1 MNNNIPI
8 KYRWMTF
15 KYGSLR
21 VHASRKSK
29 SCFPSQPE
37 YSNNTTE
44 ANVDGCKLEQNL
56 DDIRNIFNLE
66 FFFFVLVCLGVNKNI
81 FQTGVLLR
89 MMETSQQ
96 RWHTPGCLTFPF
108 SSTVK
113 KKEWRSTVRILF
125 KRIYPYVWKLWTK
138 YISYFH
144 KCFFFKLL
152 NMIC

>member
-1 MNNNIPI
+1 
-8 KYRWMTF
+8 MTF
-15 KYGSLR
+15 KYASLR

-56 DDIRNIFNLE
+56 DIRNIFNLE
-66 FFFFVLVCLGVNKNI
+66 FFFFVLVCLGVNINI

-113 KKEWRSTVRILF
+113 KKNEEVQLESFLKEFILTF
-125 KRIYPYVWKLWTK
+125 ENYEQN
-138 YISYFH
+138 ISLIFISA
-144 KCFFFKLL
+144 FFL
-152 NMIC
+152 NY

>member
-1 MNNNIPI
+1 
-8 KYRWMTF
+8 MTF
-15 KYGSLR
+15 KYASLR

-113 KKEWRSTVRILF
+113 KKNEEVQLESFLKEFILTF
-125 KRIYPYVWKLWTK
+125 ENYEQN
-138 YISYFH
+138 ISLIFI
-144 KCFFFKLL
+144 CAFFF
-152 NMIC
+152 

>member
-1 MNNNIPI
+1 
-8 KYRWMTF
+8 MTF
-15 KYGSLR
+15 KYASLR

-113 KKEWRSTVRILF
+113 KKNEEVQLESFLKEFILTF
-125 KRIYPYVWKLWTK
+125 ENYEQNMSLIF
-138 YISYFH
+138 ISA
-144 KCFFFKLL
+144 FFF
-152 NMIC
+152 

>member
-1 MNNNIPI
+1 
-8 KYRWMTF
+8 MTF
-15 KYGSLR
+15 KYASLR

-113 KKEWRSTVRILF
+113 KKKNEEVQLESFLKEFILTF
-125 KRIYPYVWKLWTK
+125 GNYEQN
-138 YISYFH
+138 ISLIFISA
-144 KCFFFKLL
+144 FFLK
-152 NMIC
+152 NY

>member
-1 MNNNIPI
+1 
-8 KYRWMTF
+8 MTF
-15 KYGSLR
+15 KYASLR

-113 KKEWRSTVRILF
+113 KKNEEVQLESFLKEFILTF
-125 KRIYPYVWKLWTK
+125 ENYEQN
-138 YISYFH
+138 ISLIFISA
-144 KCFFFKLL
+144 FFFK
-152 NMIC
+152 NY

>member
-1 MNNNIPI
+1 
-8 KYRWMTF
+8 MTF
-15 KYGSLR
+15 KYASLR

-56 DDIRNIFNLE
+56 DDIRYIFNLE
-66 FFFFVLVCLGVNKNI
+66 FFFFVLVCLGVNINI

-96 RWHTPGCLTFPF
+96 RQHTPGCLIFPF

-113 KKEWRSTVRILF
+113 KKNEEVQLESFLKEFILTF
-125 KRIYPYVWKLWTK
+125 ENYEQN
-138 YISYFH
+138 ISLIFISA
-144 KCFFFKLL
+144 FFF
-152 NMIC
+152 

>member
-1 MNNNIPI
+1 
-8 KYRWMTF
+8 MTF
-15 KYGSLR
+15 KYASLR

-113 KKEWRSTVRILF
+113 KKNEEVQLESFLKEFILTF
-125 KRIYPYVWKLWTK
+125 ENYEQN
-138 YISYFH
+138 ISLIFISA
-144 KCFFFKLL
+144 FFLK
-152 NMIC
+152 NY

>member
-1 MNNNIPI
+1 
-8 KYRWMTF
+8 MTF
-15 KYGSLR
+15 KYASLR

-96 RWHTPGCLTFPF
+96 RQHTPGCLTFPF

-113 KKEWRSTVRILF
+113 KKNEEVQLESFLKEFILTF
-125 KRIYPYVWKLWTK
+125 ENYEQN
-138 YISYFH
+138 ISLIFISA
-144 KCFFFKLL
+144 FFFL
-152 NMIC
+152 NY

>member
-1 MNNNIPI
+1 
-8 KYRWMTF
+8 MTF
-15 KYGSLR
+15 KYASLR

-113 KKEWRSTVRILF
+113 KKNEEVQL
-125 KRIYPYVWKLWTK
+125 
-138 YISYFH
+138 
-144 KCFFFKLL
+144 
-152 NMIC
+152 

>member
-1 MNNNIPI
+1 
-8 KYRWMTF
+8 MTF
-15 KYGSLR
+15 KYASLR

-96 RWHTPGCLTFPF
+96 RQHTPGCLTFPF

-113 KKEWRSTVRILF
+113 KNNEEVQLESFLKEFILTF
-125 KRIYPYVWKLWTK
+125 ENYEQN
-138 YISYFH
+138 ISLIFISA
-144 KCFFFKLL
+144 FFF
-152 NMIC
+152 

>member
-1 MNNNIPI
+1 
-8 KYRWMTF
+8 MTF
-15 KYGSLR
+15 KYASLR

-29 SCFPSQPE
+29 SCFPSKPE

-113 KKEWRSTVRILF
+113 KKNEEVQLESFLKEFILTF
-125 KRIYPYVWKLWTK
+125 ENYEQN
-138 YISYFH
+138 ISLIFISA
-144 KCFFFKLL
+144 FFFL
-152 NMIC
+152 NY

>member
-1 MNNNIPI
+1 
-8 KYRWMTF
+8 MTF
-15 KYGSLR
+15 KYASLR

-56 DDIRNIFNLE
+56 DDIRNTFNLE

-113 KKEWRSTVRILF
+113 KKNEEVQLESFLKEFILTF
-125 KRIYPYVWKLWTK
+125 ENYEQN
-138 YISYFH
+138 ISLIFISA
-144 KCFFFKLL
+144 FF
-152 NMIC
+152 

>member
-1 MNNNIPI
+1 
-8 KYRWMTF
+8 MTF
-15 KYGSLR
+15 KYASLR

-29 SCFPSQPE
+29 SCFPSKPE

-113 KKEWRSTVRILF
+113 KKNEEVQLESFLKEFILTF
-125 KRIYPYVWKLWTK
+125 ENYEQN
-138 YISYFH
+138 ISLIFISA
-144 KCFFFKLL
+144 FF
-152 NMIC
+152 

>member
-1 MNNNIPI
+1 
-8 KYRWMTF
+8 MTF
-15 KYGSLR
+15 KYASLR

-66 FFFFVLVCLGVNKNI
+66 FFFFVLVCLGVNINI

-113 KKEWRSTVRILF
+113 KKNEEVQLESFLKEFILTF
-125 KRIYPYVWKLWTK
+125 ENYEQN
-138 YISYFH
+138 ISLIFISA
-144 KCFFFKLL
+144 FFFK
-152 NMIC
+152 NY

>member
-1 MNNNIPI
+1 
-8 KYRWMTF
+8 MTF

-66 FFFFVLVCLGVNKNI
+66 FFFFVLVCLGVNINI

-96 RWHTPGCLTFPF
+96 R
-108 SSTVK
+108 
-113 KKEWRSTVRILF
+113 
-125 KRIYPYVWKLWTK
+125 
-138 YISYFH
+138 
-144 KCFFFKLL
+144 
-152 NMIC
+152 